1 MENIKSVKIAVI
13 GGGPAGLA
21 AALAAAE
28 NGIAPQ
34 DILII
39 EREESLGGILKQC
52 IHSGFGLHRFGE
64 ELTGPEYAHRYV
76 EMVKEAG
83 VPYLCSAMVL
93 KLVAAKDSEDG
104 LNTII
109 ATGAE
114 VGMVTIKAKAVI
126 LAMGCR
132 ERPRGALTIAGERPA
147 GIYTAGTAQK
157 YVNLMGF
164 MPGKK
169 VVILGS
175 GDIGLIMARRL
186 TLEGAKVLQIC
197 EIMPKISGLARN
209 VQQCVTDFGIP
220 LRLNCTVI
228 KVHGRERVEGVT
240 VANVDDNLN
249 PIPGTEKY
257 IECDTLLLSCG
268 LIPENDLTREAGI
281 DIEPRT
287 NGALCNESCETSA
300 KGIFACGNVHKV
312 HDLVDH
318 VSEEAVVA
326 GEAAAEYIKGLK

>member
-1 MENIKSVKIAVI
+1 MENVREVKIAVI

-21 AALAAAE
+21 AALAANE
-28 NGIAPQ
+28 NGVKAE

-76 EMVKEAG
+76 QMVKDAKI
-83 VPYLCSAMVL
+83 PYLCNAMVL
-93 KLVAAKDSEDG
+93 ELDG
-104 LNTII
+104 GNGGTKTIK
-109 ATGAE
+109 ATSSE
-114 VGMVTIKAKAVI
+114 VGIVTIKAQAVV

-157 YVNLMGF
+157 YVNIMGF

-175 GDIGLIMARRL
+175 GDIGLIMARRM
-186 TLEGAKVLQIC
+186 TLEGAQVVQIC

-209 VQQCVTDFGIP
+209 VQQCVSDFGIP
-220 LRLNCTVI
+220 LRLNCTVV

-240 VANVDDNLN
+240 VADVDENLD
-249 PIPGTEKY
+249 PKPGTERFIK
-257 IECDTLLLSCG
+257 CDTLLLSCG
-268 LIPENDLTREAGI
+268 LIPENDLSRAAGI
-281 DIEPRT
+281 DIDPRT
-287 NGALCNESCETSA
+287 NGAVCDDNDQTSIP
-300 KGIFACGNVHKV
+300 GIFACGNVRKV
-312 HDLVDH
+312 FDLVDN
-318 VSEEAVVA
+318 VSKDAVKA
-326 GEAAAEYIKGLK
+326 GTAAAEYIRG

>member
-1 MENIKSVKIAVI
+1 MENVREVKIAVI

-21 AALAAAE
+21 AALAANE
-28 NGIAPQ
+28 NGVKAE

-76 EMVKEAG
+76 QMVKEAKI
-83 VPYLCSAMVL
+83 PYLCNAMVL
-93 KLVAAKDSEDG
+93 ELDG
-104 LNTII
+104 GNGGTKTIK
-109 ATGAE
+109 ATSSE
-114 VGMVTIKAKAVI
+114 VGIVTIKAQAVV

-157 YVNLMGF
+157 YVNIMGF

-175 GDIGLIMARRL
+175 GDIGLIMARRM
-186 TLEGAKVLQIC
+186 TLEGAQVVQIC

-209 VQQCVTDFGIP
+209 VQQCVSDFGIP
-220 LRLNCTVI
+220 LRLNCTVV

-240 VANVDDNLN
+240 VADVDENLD
-249 PIPGTEKY
+249 PKPGTERFIK
-257 IECDTLLLSCG
+257 CDTLLLSCG
-268 LIPENDLTREAGI
+268 LIPENDLSRAAGI
-281 DIEPRT
+281 DIDPRT
-287 NGALCNESCETSA
+287 NGAVCDDNDQTSIP
-300 KGIFACGNVHKV
+300 GIFACGNVRKV
-312 HDLVDH
+312 FDLVDN
-318 VSEEAVVA
+318 VSKDAVKA
-326 GEAAAEYIKGLK
+326 GTAAAEYIRG

>member
-1 MENIKSVKIAVI
+1 MENVKEVKIAVI

-21 AALAAAE
+21 AALAANE
-28 NGIAPQ
+28 NGIDAK

-76 EMVKEAG
+76 AMVKEAG
-83 VPYLCSAMVL
+83 IPYLCNAMVL
-93 KLVAAKDSEDG
+93 ELKGGDEDG
-104 LNTII
+104 VKTIK
-109 ATGAE
+109 ATSSVDGI
-114 VGMVTIKAKAVI
+114 VTIKAQAVV

-157 YVNLMGF
+157 YVNIMGF

-175 GDIGLIMARRL
+175 GDIGLIMARRM
-186 TLEGAKVLQIC
+186 TLEGAQVLQIC

-209 VQQCVTDFGIP
+209 VQQCVSDFGIP
-220 LRLNCTVI
+220 LRLSCTVV

-240 VANVDDNLN
+240 IADVDENLN
-249 PIPGTEKY
+249 PKPGTERFLK
-257 IECDTLLLSCG
+257 CDTLLLSCG
-268 LIPENDLTREAGI
+268 LIPENDLSRAAGI
-281 DIEPRT
+281 DIDPRT
-287 NGALCNESCETSA
+287 NGAVCDDKDQTSMP
-300 KGIFACGNVHKV
+300 GVFACGNVRKV
-312 HDLVDH
+312 FDLVDN
-318 VSEEAVVA
+318 VSKDAVVA
-326 GEAAAEYIKGLK
+326 GKAAAEYVRG

>member
-1 MENIKSVKIAVI
+1 MENEIKVRIAII

-21 AALAAAE
+21 AALAAKE
-28 NGIAPQ
+28 EGIGPK

-39 EREESLGGILKQC
+39 EREETLGGILKQC
-52 IHSGFGLHRFGE
+52 IHSGFGLHRFNE

-83 VPYLCSAMVL
+83 ISYLCNAMVL
-93 KLVAAKDSEDG
+93 SFDADEKMITAAVTGKG
-104 LNTII
+104 I
-109 ATGAE
+109 AT
-114 VGMVTIKAKAVI
+114 IKCDAII

-132 ERPRGALTIAGERPA
+132 ERPRGALAIYGERPA
-147 GIYTAGTAQK
+147 GVFTAGTAQK
-157 YVNLMGF
+157 YVNILGY

-186 TLEGAKVLQIC
+186 TLEGAKVMQIC
-197 EIMPKISGLARN
+197 EIMPKISGLQRN

-220 LRLNCTVI
+220 LRLSCTVV
-228 KVHGRERVEGVT
+228 KVHGAKRVEGVT
-240 VANVDDNLN
+240 VANVDDKLN

-268 LIPENDLTREAGI
+268 LIPENDLSKAAGI
-281 DIEPRT
+281 DIDPKS
-287 NGALCNESCETSA
+287 NGAICDDRLMTSKA
-300 KGIFACGNVHKV
+300 GVFACGNVHKV

-318 VSEEAVVA
+318 VSEEAELA
-326 GEAAAEYIKGLK
+326 GANAAKYILGKEA